1 MSSEYIT
8 KNLFKFQIETALAVD
23 ALNHLDK
30 SIRAMLIEKEKNNE
44 EMEYKNIDDRTTD
57 MFGNPPSVCYKSGE
71 DDDYANN
78 AWKTGVELRDAM
90 LQVSFDWTNSI

>member
-1 MSSEYIT
+1 
-8 KNLFKFQIETALAVD
+8 
-23 ALNHLDK
+23 
-30 SIRAMLIEKEKNNE
+30 
-44 EMEYKNIDDRTTD
+44 MEYKNIDDRTTD